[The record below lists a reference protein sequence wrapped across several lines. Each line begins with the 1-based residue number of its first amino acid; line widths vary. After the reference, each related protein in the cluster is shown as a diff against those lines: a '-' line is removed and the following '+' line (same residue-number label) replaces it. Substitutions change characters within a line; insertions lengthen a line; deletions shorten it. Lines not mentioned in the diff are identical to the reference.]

1 MDGIAPRKRRKYRS
15 LASKFSTFTALLL
28 GWALMVMM
36 LLDVLR
42 HKFDLSEGV
51 WLSLVIAAIVGAISR
66 FTIRALARPLALL
79 QQGMMSARQGRFEP
93 IQVSETRD
101 EIEDLGHS
109 FNRMILDLAL
119 SNREIQQHRELLE
132 ERIRQ
137 RTEALEKAMQAALAA
152 SQAKSDFLANTSHE
166 LRTPMNG
173 LLGMLDAVLDSQLGW
188 EQRDQLET
196 AQRCAYSLFALL
208 NDILDLS
215 KIEAGKMVLEKI
227 PYHLGAVLEDCAKSF
242 QAAAAQK
249 GVALDFETSSG
260 ARLDV
265 LGDPLRLRQIVT
277 NLLSNAVKF
286 TERGRV
292 DLRLEVAETGPGRV
306 EARIQVRDTG
316 IGIEA
321 SKRSEIFE
329 NFTQANGAITR
340 KYGGTGLGLAI
351 VKQLVEMQGGTVSV
365 ESDIGAG
372 SIFTVTLPCE
382 SARVD
387 AETPPWLPAAAP
399 GSAAEGARVLLVEDN
414 LVNQKVVLAILG
426 KKGYRI
432 DVAGNG
438 RQALDKLEASR
449 DGYDVILMDVQMPV
463 LDGLE
468 TTRILRQNPR
478 WERVPVIAMTAH
490 AMQGDR
496 ERCILAG
503 MDGHISKPI
512 QPVPFLAAI
521 QRCLAEGVERL
532 PGAPAHASARELTDH
547 LMREE
552 TGMVNDLLHVFLQ
565 LAPQRIKR
573 LKTAA
578 GQADASTL
586 GEEARKIAVAAERL
600 ASQGLGECAQRLEL
614 AAERGDFETAIRD
627 LETLRREIE
636 SLEGRNATRLSEVK
650 TSAVLS
656 AAP

>member
-286 TERGRV
+286 TERGRA
-292 DLRLEVAETGPGRV
+292 DLRLEVAETGQGAWKP
-306 EARIQVRDTG
+306 
-316 IGIEA
+316 A
-321 SKRSEIFE
+321 SKC
-329 NFTQANGAITR
+329 AIP
-340 KYGGTGLGLAI
+340 
-351 VKQLVEMQGGTVSV
+351 VS
-365 ESDIGAG
+365 A
-372 SIFTVTLPCE
+372 
-382 SARVD
+382 
-387 AETPPWLPAAAP
+387 
-399 GSAAEGARVLLVEDN
+399 
-414 LVNQKVVLAILG
+414 
-426 KKGYRI
+426 
-432 DVAGNG
+432 
-438 RQALDKLEASR
+438 
-449 DGYDVILMDVQMPV
+449 
-463 LDGLE
+463 
-468 TTRILRQNPR
+468 
-478 WERVPVIAMTAH
+478 
-490 AMQGDR
+490 
-496 ERCILAG
+496 
-503 MDGHISKPI
+503 
-512 QPVPFLAAI
+512 
-521 QRCLAEGVERL
+521 
-532 PGAPAHASARELTDH
+532 
-547 LMREE
+547 
-552 TGMVNDLLHVFLQ
+552 
-565 LAPQRIKR
+565 
-573 LKTAA
+573 
-578 GQADASTL
+578 
-586 GEEARKIAVAAERL
+586 
-600 ASQGLGECAQRLEL
+600 
-614 AAERGDFETAIRD
+614 
-627 LETLRREIE
+627 
-636 SLEGRNATRLSEVK
+636 
-650 TSAVLS
+650 
-656 AAP
+656 